1 MAKKK
6 TSRKKSTL
14 AGSSPMARARALLSK
29 LTLGTVLA
37 LVFGVFSLWQI
48 TEQDIYWQ
56 IRAGDELLRT
66 RTFPHVETWSYAAKG
81 QPWMNGQ
88 WISTLIFRAAFYFG
102 PAGLVLARGALVFVL
117 FDELARLVEK
127 HAGSRGKV
135 LAVPLTCTA
144 VYVATAFRLQLRAD
158 LLVFAL
164 FTSVLLHAKARA
176 LSYRWLVFLVVLAAN
191 IHPGT
196 APFVVVAA
204 GFVVLTSAAPW
215 KHKAW
220 MAPALGLA
228 MFVTPYHV
236 GVLPF
241 LKRHF
246 FYFEGQV
253 LTNPDHQKWDSAMH
267 LDTDHFGIAGVVW
280 IGISAVGAI
289 GVLLSLLGSKQRRF
303 AALLALPLLVGF
315 TWMSLN
321 RVRAIPYHAI
331 FISPYVAHAL
341 RVLYLQLRRRRLP
354 GWSVGVAPVALAALV
369 FAWHLS
375 TNKLVLG
382 FSESRGM
389 YPIDSVAFI
398 KKHGI
403 RPNLYH
409 TFAFGAYTV
418 WYLREFPD
426 FVDPRETPFRGVEED
441 YLKAYGSAEHAQKL
455 YQRYGINAVLVPIP
469 KTAMVPG
476 LGFRDLIEE
485 YLPAEGWALVY
496 WDDISVLVVRRIPEH
511 AQVIKDHE
519 YKLLRPN
526 LPPGNLLAYGKPKPE
541 LLRTYAREIERC
553 LAERPHD
560 PVCKASDVALDRYRK
575 QHP

>member
-1 MAKKK
+1 MGTKKK
-6 TSRKKSTL
+6 RKIPKATPVPSR
-14 AGSSPMARARALLSK
+14 AQQLLSR

-37 LVFGVFSLWQI
+37 LVFGAFSLWEI

-56 IRAGDELLRT
+56 IRSGDELLRT
-66 RTFPHVETWSYAAKG
+66 RVFPHVDTWSYAAKG

-88 WISTLIFRAAFYFG
+88 WITTLIFRAAFYFG
-102 PAGLVLARGALVFVL
+102 PTGLVLARGALVFVL
-117 FDELARLVEK
+117 FDELGRLVEK
-127 HAGSRGKV
+127 HAGPRAKV
-135 LAVPLTCTA
+135 LAVPLACTA
-144 VYVATAFRLQLRAD
+144 AYVATVFRLQLRAD

-164 FTSVLLHAKARA
+164 FTSVLLHASARA
-176 LSYRWLVFLVVLAAN
+176 LSYRWLLFLVVLAAN

-204 GFVVLTSAAPW
+204 GYVIVISKQPW
-215 KHKAW
+215 RAKAW
-220 MAPALGLA
+220 MAPSLGLA
-228 MFVTPYHV
+228 MFVTPYHF

-253 LTNPDHQKWDSAMH
+253 LTNPDHQKWDSALH
-267 LDTDHFGIAGVVW
+267 LDTDKFGLAGLCW
-280 IGISAVGAI
+280 LGFSAVGAV
-289 GVLLSLLGSKQRRF
+289 GVLLCLLGSKERRWR
-303 AALLALPLLVGF
+303 ALLALCLLVGF
-315 TWMSLN
+315 TWLAHN
-321 RVRAIPYHAI
+321 RVRAIPYHVL
-331 FISPYVAHAL
+331 FIAPFVAHAL
-341 RVLYLQLRRRRLP
+341 RFVHIQLRRRRLP
-354 GWSVGVAPVALAALV
+354 KQALVLAPLGLAAAL
-369 FAWHLS
+369 FAAHLS

-382 FSESRGM
+382 FAESRGM

-398 KKHGI
+398 RKNGI
-403 RPNLYH
+403 RPNIYH

-476 LGFRDLIEE
+476 LGYRDLIEE
-485 YLPAEGWALVY
+485 YLPSESWALVY

-511 AQVIKDHE
+511 AQIIKDHE
-519 YKLLRPN
+519 YRLLRPN

-541 LLRTYAREIERC
+541 QLRTYAHEIERC

-560 PVCKASDVALDRYRK
+560 PVCKSSDVALARYKK